1 METGPGRG
9 KPLPTQ
15 LLSMNSRAD
24 LYYWNAP
31 CNIWF
36 VALFMYT
43 AATFLSLC
51 TSCVGCAFTLLLAR
65 ALLVYVGRS
74 DKKDSCGAL
83 YLEKVSSV
91 PIEGTQPPVRII
103 VLILATYLFKAG
115 SYSSSFQTQCT
126 FSKHLREKDHSD
138 SARCPQLFNQII
150 RGE

>member
-1 METGPGRG
+1 
-9 KPLPTQ
+9 
-15 LLSMNSRAD
+15 
-24 LYYWNAP
+24 
-31 CNIWF
+31 
-36 VALFMYT
+36 MYT

-91 PIEGTQPPVRII
+91 PIEGTQPPVRIM

-126 FSKHLREKDHSD
+126 FSKDLREKDHSD